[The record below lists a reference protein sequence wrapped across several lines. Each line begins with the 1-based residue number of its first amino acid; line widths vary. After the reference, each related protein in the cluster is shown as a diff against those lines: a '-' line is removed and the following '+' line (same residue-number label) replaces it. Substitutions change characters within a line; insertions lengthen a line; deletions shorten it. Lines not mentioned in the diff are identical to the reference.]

1 MSVTDNQNNKTGS
14 EQLFDKALI
23 DELNNVNSSEKA
35 ENNQTEEAAGKPEDK
50 IIGQETPAAENVE
63 NTEEINEKNNEE
75 NHEVN
80 PESALEKRVN
90 CSTDPEPPREES
102 VTDVE
107 NDEDERANKRIFIT
121 RVLATA
127 IAVLGIIML
136 VCGIV
141 LHRLDEESRKT
152 PEKAQMPEEYIEE
165 FFSGDDFKPDIEKY
179 IEPEA
184 KE

>member
-80 PESALEKRVN
+80 PEQQDCLRRSDTL
-90 CSTDPEPPREES
+90 
-102 VTDVE
+102 
-107 NDEDERANKRIFIT
+107 
-121 RVLATA
+121 
-127 IAVLGIIML
+127 
-136 VCGIV
+136 
-141 LHRLDEESRKT
+141 
-152 PEKAQMPEEYIEE
+152 
-165 FFSGDDFKPDIEKY
+165 
-179 IEPEA
+179 
-184 KE
+184 